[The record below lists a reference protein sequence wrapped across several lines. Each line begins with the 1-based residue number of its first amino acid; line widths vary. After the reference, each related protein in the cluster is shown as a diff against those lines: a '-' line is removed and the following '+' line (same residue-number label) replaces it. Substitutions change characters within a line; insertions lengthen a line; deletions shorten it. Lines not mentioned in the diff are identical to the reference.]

1 MKNYIVIILGA
12 LCFVALTLF
21 TFKGV
26 GLDASHAKRFLY
38 YYPNGLIANA
48 DLDNI
53 HMIGVNMYEEKIPP
67 IRIKIKED
75 NNLLSLISF
84 QYKTILDFIPYI
96 IISLIFLI

>member
-53 HMIGVNMYEEKIPP
+53 TKIINGSARFNARIVIIGAVLQLIAA
-67 IRIKIKED
+67 
-75 NNLLSLISF
+75 LL
-84 QYKTILDFIPYI
+84 DP
-96 IISLIFLI
+96 